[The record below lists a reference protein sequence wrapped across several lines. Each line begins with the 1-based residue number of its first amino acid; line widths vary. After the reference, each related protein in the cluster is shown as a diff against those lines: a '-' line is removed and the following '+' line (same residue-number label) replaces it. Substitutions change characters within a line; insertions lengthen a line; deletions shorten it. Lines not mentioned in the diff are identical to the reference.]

1 MRPVAWVCVVAGI
14 LLAVASFFITAHAP
28 TVSPWP
34 SLVVGFCP
42 TALGI
47 VLHAIQ
53 RNPKP

>member
-1 MRPVAWVCVVAGI
+1 MRPVAWLCVVAGI

-34 SLVVGFCP
+34 SLVVGFCL